1 MTKVPKCD
9 RMKKLTVLDELL
21 RRRRKIRVER
31 EFTIYL
37 LDKNDRM

>member
-1 MTKVPKCD
+1 
-9 RMKKLTVLDELL
+9 MKKLTVLDELL
-21 RRRRKIRVER
+21 RRKRKIRVER

>member
-1 MTKVPKCD
+1 
-9 RMKKLTVLDELL
+9 MKKLTVLDELL

>member
-1 MTKVPKCD
+1 LTKVPKCD

-21 RRRRKIRVER
+21 RRRRKIRAER

>member
-1 MTKVPKCD
+1 M
-9 RMKKLTVLDELL
+9 RKLTVLDELL
-21 RRRRKIRVER
+21 RRKRKMKVER

>member
-21 RRRRKIRVER
+21 RRKRKIRVER

>member
-1 MTKVPKCD
+1 
-9 RMKKLTVLDELL
+9 MKKLTVLDELL

-31 EFTIYL
+31 ELTIYL

>member
-1 MTKVPKCD
+1 
-9 RMKKLTVLDELL
+9 MKKLTVLDELL
-21 RRRRKIRVER
+21 RRLRKMRVEL